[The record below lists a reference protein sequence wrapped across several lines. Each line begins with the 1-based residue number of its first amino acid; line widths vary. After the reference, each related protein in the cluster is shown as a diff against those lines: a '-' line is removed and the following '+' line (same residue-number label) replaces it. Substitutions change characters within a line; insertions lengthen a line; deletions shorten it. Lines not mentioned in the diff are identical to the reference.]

1 MDAPGFVPNKI
12 YDFHDL
18 DSVNT
23 YNGNLIVSVPIGPA
37 FHLNGKLSYGL
48 ALHYNSHL
56 WHYWIEMNY
65 GATGEDPGGC
75 DLGLLDPK
83 WRCHAQYA
91 EPSQRANAALG
102 WTLSL
107 GRLLGP
113 GDPLNTIN
121 DSGNGTAWG
130 GGFVYEDP
138 DGATHPFFFPSG
150 GGALDTTLTKDGS
163 YMRRRQS
170 SDQVHVYVESRDGI
184 TRQFDYKAGALT

>member
-56 WHYWIEMNY
+56 WHYWIDMNY

-83 WRCHAQYA
+83 WRCHAHYA
-91 EPSQRANAALG
+91 KPTQRANAPL
-102 WTLSL
+102 LS
-107 GRLLGP
+107 
-113 GDPLNTIN
+113 PLSHLPLPSPPAPPHTH
-121 DSGNGTAWG
+121 
-130 GGFVYEDP
+130 
-138 DGATHPFFFPSG
+138 THP
-150 GGALDTTLTKDGS
+150 
-163 YMRRRQS
+163 
-170 SDQVHVYVESRDGI
+170 
-184 TRQFDYKAGALT
+184 